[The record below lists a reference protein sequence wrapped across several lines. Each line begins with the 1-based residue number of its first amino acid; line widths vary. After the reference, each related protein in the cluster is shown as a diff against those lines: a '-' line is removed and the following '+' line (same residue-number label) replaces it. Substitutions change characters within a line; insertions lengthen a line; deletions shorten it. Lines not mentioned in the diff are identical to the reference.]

1 MEDTG
6 EETILSQPGIKT
18 LSSLIG
24 NVVMHLLDFIETSP
38 LKAALRNSLIHQ
50 GVKLKLKKFIY
61 QEIPCNMEGLSVAQD
76 EVAAGL
82 LATVAEAE
90 AASSS
95 TCICSP
101 SSSSSSDVEH
111 SISPLS
117 FSSGSAG

>member
-1 MEDTG
+1 
-6 EETILSQPGIKT
+6 
-18 LSSLIG
+18 
-24 NVVMHLLDFIETSP
+24 
-38 LKAALRNSLIHQ
+38 
-50 GVKLKLKKFIY
+50 
-61 QEIPCNMEGLSVAQD
+61 MEGLSVAQD

-90 AASSS
+90 ATSSS